1 MQTVLKPTLPGV
13 PDIYQGAELWDFS
26 LVDPD
31 NRRAVDYGRRA
42 KCLEELGEMLQAKGS
57 ADLAPLLSNWQDGRF
72 KMAVIAA
79 LLTFRRD
86 NPDIFTNGGYQPV
99 LRPKEKKPMR
109 SARFCAAVAPPM
121 LVATSRF
128 PTRREKAAAPK
139 AHLNLPP
146 ALSGRRWRNLLSR
159 EEGESLP
166 PKLATAAL
174 LKLPAAV
181 LVTL

>member
-1 MQTVLKPTLPGV
+1 
-13 PDIYQGAELWDFS
+13 
-26 LVDPD
+26 
-31 NRRAVDYGRRA
+31 
-42 KCLEELGEMLQAKGS
+42 MLQAKGS
-57 ADLAPLLSNWQDGRF
+57 ADFAPLLSNWQDGRF

-86 NPDIFTNGGYQPV
+86 NPDIFANGGYQPV
-99 LRPKEKKPMR
+99 LAEGEEADEVCAFLR
-109 SARFCAAVAPPM
+109 SCGTGSM

-128 PTRREKAAAPK
+128 PTRREGPK

-159 EEGESLP
+159 EEGESLS
-166 PKLATAAL
+166 PKLATAEL
-174 LKLPAAV
+174 LQIPAAV